1 MSIKVLKF
9 GGSSQKVTT
18 YEMILDIIKK
28 DKNNKYIIVL
38 SAIKGITNRL
48 LEFTETKN
56 FSFWYDVIEQNKAL
70 AKEAVGNPNIPF
82 IKQMESKSWDLEK
95 DKVEIVAMGEFF
107 TTNIL
112 NEYLNKNG
120 IESAFLSSFDVIK
133 SNMTNGGLMYNKG
146 EFTVDSDSILEEF
159 DENQVIIIPG
169 FSGTSSDG
177 FPCLLGRGGSDTTGS
192 ILASA
197 IKASVYEIWTDV
209 NGIYSCDPRV
219 VKNTHII
226 PKIGYNASQEIAA
239 MGAKVIHPYC
249 ILPCAKNG
257 IPIIIKNTFEPNAK
271 VNTIITDKLE
281 SYESNSIYAVTMQSN
296 VKVFKIT
303 SMNMWNNFGFVY
315 DIFSIFK
322 KYNVDVNIINTS
334 QFNIT
339 TTTEDTHIEN
349 LLHVKNELE
358 QKYSVELSFDN
369 TIVSVVGENIRKYS
383 DIGDVFEIT
392 QKYDIILTSY
402 SSNDMTLSWV
412 VKSEYANK
420 LAQQLHSEV
429 FENSS
434 LVRALAIA
442 QKITSID

>member
-9 GGSSQKVTT
+9 GGSSQSAIT

-56 FSFWYDVIEQNKAL
+56 FSFWYDVIEQNKNL
-70 AKEAVGNPNIPF
+70 SKEAVGNPNSPF

-120 IESAFLSSFDVIK
+120 IESTFLSSFSVIK
-133 SNMTNGGLMYNKG
+133 SNIPNGGLMYNKG

-169 FSGTSSDG
+169 FSGISSDG

-197 IKASVYEIWTDV
+197 VNAAVYEIWTDV

-257 IPIIIKNTFEPNAK
+257 IPIVIKNTFEPNAK
-271 VNTIITDKLE
+271 VNTIITDKFDQ
-281 SYESNSIYAVTMQSN
+281 NDTYAVTIQSN

-315 DIFSIFK
+315 DIFSTFK

-349 LLHVKNELE
+349 LLHVKKELE
-358 QKYSVELSFDN
+358 QKYVVELSFDN
-369 TIVSVVGENIRKYS
+369 TIVSVVGENIRKNS
-383 DIGDVFEIT
+383 NIGSLFVISR
-392 QKYDIILTSY
+392 KYDIILTSY

-412 VKSEYANK
+412 LKSEQASR
-420 LAQQLHSEV
+420 LAQELHNKV
-429 FENSS
+429 FEKLNNTIEFEFNGKVISFS
-434 LVRALAIA
+434 
-442 QKITSID
+442 D